1 MVYYHIS
8 KTCSRRSTR
17 RSAALVALA
26 FAPLSTM
33 IPPTRTSHRCP
44 MVLINSLFL
53 DLLPP
58 LPLPHL
64 PAIFALA
71 PVLMMAEP
79 SLPTLLRR

>member
-33 IPPTRTSHRCP
+33 IPPTLHFAQMPNGADKIVSSSTS
-44 MVLINSLFL
+44 SL
-53 DLLPP
+53 PR
-58 LPLPHL
+58 L